1 MLKPEIKKAY
11 IIGTGV
17 KFRKLAGR
25 DYAPGGMFVPNE
37 QVWLLNTAI
46 VDGAKW
52 HRVKNGLRRES
63 VWVIDALSF
72 RAAAAMSRTGM
83 TILARRNFI
92 RKGIC
97 YFFSVHSTISNGKV
111 SNRCSRCV
119 CCFKREYRCESG
131 AVPLL

>member
-11 IIGTGV
+11 IIGTGM

-52 HRVKNGLRRES
+52 HRVKRATGES
-63 VWVIDALSF
+63 VWVIDHYLF
-72 RAAAAMSRTGM
+72 
-83 TILARRNFI
+83 
-92 RKGIC
+92 
-97 YFFSVHSTISNGKV
+97 
-111 SNRCSRCV
+111 
-119 CCFKREYRCESG
+119 
-131 AVPLL
+131 VPLRQ

>member
-46 VDGAKW
+46 VDGEMAPGETGYGRKCLG
-52 HRVKNGLRRES
+52 HRS
-63 VWVIDALSF
+63 LSF
-72 RAAAAMSRTGM
+72 CAAAAMSRTGM
-83 TILARRNFI
+83 RIWP
-92 RKGIC
+92 GE
-97 YFFSVHSTISNGKV
+97 IS
-111 SNRCSRCV
+111 
-119 CCFKREYRCESG
+119 
-131 AVPLL
+131 